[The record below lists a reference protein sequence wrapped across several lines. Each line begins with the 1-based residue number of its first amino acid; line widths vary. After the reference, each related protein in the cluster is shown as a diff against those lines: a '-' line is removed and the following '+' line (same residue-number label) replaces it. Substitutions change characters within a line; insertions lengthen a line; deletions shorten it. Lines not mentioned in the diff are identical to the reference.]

1 MAKLWTLKGKKI
13 LIVDDF
19 PAMRSMMR
27 TMLSAYGADNIAEAR
42 TGEEAL
48 EILGEDSK
56 EIILCDYNLGEGKD
70 GQQVLEEAKYRELIS
85 YSAIFVLVTAE
96 NTSDMV
102 MGAMEHLPDD
112 YLVKPFTKTVLQ
124 MRLRKL
130 QDKKEGF
137 RDISTAIEGKDYQQA
152 LIQCNKLVKQ
162 NPKTAFEIFRMK
174 GELYQKLSDFSAAE
188 ELYEKVLASREIN
201 WANYGLGKVLFY
213 QGQFEEA
220 KEILE
225 DLVENNPKY
234 VIAYDWLAKVE
245 NTLGNKAKAQ
255 KILSKAVEI
264 SPKAILR
271 QRALGEISMQNKK
284 YDVAEKAYKIVVKRG
299 KNSFYRNPNDFGG
312 LAKVY
317 VKQNNSKSALQVLT
331 TMNNEYGD
339 AEGQTKLQTS
349 LIEGVVHKDLG
360 NQDQSLA
367 ALEQAMAI
375 FGEQPGSLSS
385 ESAMELAEVCFAFG
399 KNEQGD
405 ELIKHVVRN
414 NHENKEILDQAR
426 QLYAQF
432 GMESEGA
439 SLIESAQKEVIGINN
454 DGVSLAKEGKYKES
468 IRLLS
473 KASRAM
479 PENIIINLN
488 TAQSIIMLMQ
498 SKGVSS
504 RYLEQAQRH
513 LDRARQADPGSERF
527 KKLLDYYH
535 KLSRKS
541 V

>member
-27 TMLSAYGADNIAEAR
+27 TMLAAYGADNIAEAK

-70 GQQVLEEAKYRELIS
+70 GQQVLEEAKYRELIL
-85 YSAIFVLVTAE
+85 YSTVFILVTAE
-96 NTSDMV
+96 NTADMV

-130 QDKKEGF
+130 QDKKAGF
-137 RDISTAIEGKDYQQA
+137 QDIAHAMENKDYQRA
-152 LIQCNKLVKQ
+152 LIACNARLKQ
-162 NPKTAFEIFRMK
+162 DPKTAFEIFRIK
-174 GELYQKLSDFSAAE
+174 GELYQKLSDFRAAE

-201 WANYGLGKVLFY
+201 WANYGLGKVLFF

-220 KEILE
+220 KEVLE
-225 DLVENNPKY
+225 ELIENNAKF

-245 NTLGNKAKAQ
+245 NALGNKAKAQ
-255 KILSKAVEI
+255 KILAKAVEI

-271 QRALGEISMQNKK
+271 QRALGEISMENKK
-284 YDVAEKAYKIVVKRG
+284 YDVAEKAYKTAVKTG

-317 VKQNNSKSALQVLT
+317 VKQNNGKSALQVLSK
-331 TMNNEYGD
+331 MNHEYGD
-339 AEGQTKLQTS
+339 VEGQTKLQIS

-360 NQDQSLA
+360 NEEQSIA
-367 ALEQAMAI
+367 AIDQAMAI
-375 FGEQPGSLSS
+375 FKEQPGMLSS

-399 KNEQGD
+399 KKEQGD

-414 NHENKEILDQAR
+414 NHENNEILDQAR
-426 QLYAQF
+426 QLYCQF
-432 GMESEGA
+432 EMEAEGA
-439 SLIESAQKEVIGINN
+439 SIIESAQKEVVDINN
-454 DGVSLAKEGKYKES
+454 DGVSLVKEGKFKES
-468 IRLLS
+468 IRLLT

-479 PENIIINLN
+479 PENLIINLN

-498 SKGVSS
+498 SKGVSA
-504 RYLEQAQRH
+504 RYLEQALRH
-513 LDRARQADPGSERF
+513 LDRARDVDPGNERF
-527 KKLLDYYH
+527 KKLLDFYH
-535 KLSRKS
+535 KLSKKS